1 MESESKEELP
11 NWFLNSQRQKVGGY
25 VNLMMEKKIKR
36 KEYPSWQSLKILGI
50 GYYLGRNP
58 LQQNHTQPVEIGTE
72 VQSEEPGLQLR
83 EPRRA
88 CPLEVCGPLGHTLKT
103 QETPLRAVKVL
114 CFILISPACR

>member
-1 MESESKEELP
+1 M
-11 NWFLNSQRQKVGGY
+11 GGY
-25 VNLMMEKKIKR
+25 VNLMMEKKKNQEKGI
-36 KEYPSWQSLKILGI
+36 SLLAVFNILGI

-58 LQQNHTQPVEIGTE
+58 LQPNHTQPVEIGTG
-72 VQSEEPGLQLR
+72 VQSKEPGLQLR

-114 CFILISPACR
+114 CFVLISPAFR